1 MLQSKDTFSQI
12 NKIYS
17 VLIPGRPTGNSGSE
31 IVPQYG
37 SSKIP
42 AGWGGKKTSHM
53 KGGGMLVGNF
63 ELNP

>member
-17 VLIPGRPTGNSGSE
+17 VLIPGRPTGNPGSE
-31 IVPQYG
+31 IVPQYS

-42 AGWGGKKTSHM
+42 GGGRRTSHM
-53 KGGGMLVGNF
+53 KGVGMLVGNF